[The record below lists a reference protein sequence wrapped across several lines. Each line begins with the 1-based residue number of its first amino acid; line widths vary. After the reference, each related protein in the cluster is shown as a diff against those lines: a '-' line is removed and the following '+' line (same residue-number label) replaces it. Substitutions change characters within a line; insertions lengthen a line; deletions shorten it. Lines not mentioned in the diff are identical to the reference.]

1 MGSIGL
7 LQTNTA
13 TYALKTDLEKENEQ
27 LFDDKEANCLDNCA
41 YKIFASEKIMRA
53 YIPTKLSEL
62 KLTQKDL
69 EKRLN
74 NPNEERGPYFMKSMD
89 SP

>member
-1 MGSIGL
+1 M
-7 LQTNTA
+7 
-13 TYALKTDLEKENEQ
+13 
-27 LFDDKEANCLDNCA
+27 DNCA

-74 NPNEERGPYFMKSMD
+74 NPNEERGPYFMKSME